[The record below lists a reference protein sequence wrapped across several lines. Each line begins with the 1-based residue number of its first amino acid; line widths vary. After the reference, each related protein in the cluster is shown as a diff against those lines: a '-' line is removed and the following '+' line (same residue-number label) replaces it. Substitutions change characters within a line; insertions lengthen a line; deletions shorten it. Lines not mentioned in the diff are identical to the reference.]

1 MAAQCTL
8 TAISVDAELRCHI
21 FCCSSFVHWLFFI
34 HTYIYIYIFTILLL
48 LQMRHISGLGFRHG
62 IRFDSSSSSTTL
74 QLHSRN
80 MSTDCGLL
88 LHFPFDCSPHSPF
101 PLAFPPT
108 NKWQTRT
115 KAKAT
120 YNLICSTAVCECSG
134 IVAEGVGIPPLL
146 KLIELINVKEVPN
159 HGLFK

>member
-1 MAAQCTL
+1 MKCPARWVLGSPMHTNSNFRWRRA
-8 TAISVDAELRCHI
+8 SVSYLL
-21 FCCSSFVHWLFFI
+21 LFEFRSLALLY
-34 HTYIYIYIFTILLL
+34 TYIYIYIFTILLL

-101 PLAFPPT
+101 PLAVRPT
-108 NKWQTRT
+108 KQMANTDESKGHIQFDMLDCGMWVQWHSCRRGW
-115 KAKAT
+115 
-120 YNLICSTAVCECSG
+120 NST
-134 IVAEGVGIPPLL
+134 
-146 KLIELINVKEVPN
+146 LIEIN
-159 HGLFK
+159 